1 MSGGGKSWTGGQFN
15 RAQRQHGQ
23 SFFSLIFSAD
33 ARSEQGQITQRRSA
47 MSLSLN
53 GKRVA
58 LLVTDGFE
66 QVEMTEPKKAL
77 EQAGARAEIL
87 SAEPGEVRGW
97 HHDKPG
103 DSFAVDGTFD
113 TAQVEEY
120 DALVLPGGVMNSD
133 TIRTNDA
140 ARTLVQA
147 AEKAGKPI
155 AVICHGAWL
164 LVSAGLVKGKT
175 LTSWPSLRDDI
186 RNAGGN
192 WQDMEVVRDGNLISS
207 RKPDDL
213 PAFNRALLETLA
225 A

>member
-1 MSGGGKSWTGGQFN
+1 
-15 RAQRQHGQ
+15 
-23 SFFSLIFSAD
+23 
-33 ARSEQGQITQRRSA
+33 

-77 EQAGARAEIL
+77 EQAGARADIL
-87 SAEPGEVRGW
+87 SAESGQVRGW

-103 DSFAVDGTFD
+103 DSFTVDGTFD
-113 TAQVEEY
+113 TAQVEDY
-120 DALVLPGGVMNSD
+120 DAIVLPGGVMNSD
-133 TIRTNDA
+133 TIRTNDGA
-140 ARTLVQA
+140 LTLVQA
-147 AEKAGKPI
+147 MEKSGKPI

-164 LVSAGLVKGKT
+164 LVSAGLVEGKS
-175 LTSWPSLRDDI
+175 LTSWPSLKDDI
-186 RNAGGN
+186 RNAGGD
-192 WQDMEVVRDGNLISS
+192 WQDKEVVRDGNLISS

-213 PAFNRALLETLA
+213 PAFNRTLLESLA

>member
-1 MSGGGKSWTGGQFN
+1 M
-15 RAQRQHGQ
+15 AI
-23 SFFSLIFSAD
+23 SL
-33 ARSEQGQITQRRSA
+33 E
-47 MSLSLN
+47 

-77 EQAGARAEIL
+77 EQAGARAEVL
-87 SAEPGEVRGW
+87 SAKEGKVQGW

-103 DSFAVDGTFD
+103 DSFTVDGTFD
-113 TAQVEEY
+113 KAQVEEY

-140 ARTLVQA
+140 ALTLVQA
-147 AEKAGKPI
+147 MEKSGKPI

-164 LVSAGLVKGKT
+164 LVSAGLVEGKT
-175 LTSWPSLRDDI
+175 ITSWPSLKDDI
-186 RNAGGN
+186 RNAGGD
-192 WQDMEVVRDGNLISS
+192 WQDKEVVRDGNLISS

-213 PAFNRALLETLA
+213 PAFNKALLESLA